1 MNQLKQEHEI
11 QSKIVLC
18 AKKLLHDQAKG
29 NSNLLDSVLKQR
41 FEFYTCVKE
50 KVNFISSFCLHIDH
64 SSFFQLDRLTK
75 LIDTVQKEIN
85 ARYPNAETSPGTIF
99 LQRLIR
105 ILIPLICFQ

>member
-1 MNQLKQEHEI
+1 MNHLKHEHEI

-50 KVNFISSFCLHIDH
+50 KVNSSFSFLKFIKREFLFSSID
-64 SSFFQLDRLTK
+64 
-75 LIDTVQKEIN
+75 
-85 ARYPNAETSPGTIF
+85 
-99 LQRLIR
+99 
-105 ILIPLICFQ
+105 